1 MKEIK
6 EQLYG
11 FCQRWVDDRIA
22 MAQGNIQAAQ
32 AAANEETK
40 SSAGDKYETAR
51 AMAQLEIEK
60 AAAILAEAGKQK
72 QLLGKISTGAKTST
86 VQLGSLAHTNHGWFY
101 ISLSAGMA
109 EIDRV
114 AYLCLSPVSPLGQ
127 AMMGLQ
133 QGGRFSFNQRHY
145 MVKAVY

>member
-32 AAANEETK
+32 
-40 SSAGDKYETAR
+40 
-51 AMAQLEIEK
+51 

-109 EIDRV
+109 KIDRV
-114 AYLCLSPVSPLGQ
+114 DYLCLSPVSPLGQ